1 MNPIALLL
9 LAFAMSTDAFA
20 AAIGKGASLKKPSFS
35 EALRMGV
42 IFGSIEA
49 ITPVIGWLI
58 GKSAS
63 SYVETWAHW
72 IAFFLLV
79 VLGLYMI
86 YEGMKP
92 VSEEVE
98 KPSSHSFLKVSLTA
112 IGTSIDAM
120 AVGVGLAF
128 INVNI
133 LIAAALIG
141 LATTFMVTLGVIVR
155 ANYWFRIGTQ
165 SGSFWRPYA
174 HSGRRMDIVGALVA
188 LKKQTSLWLNSGGM
202 SAR

>member
-1 MNPIALLL
+1 MPDRINLMNPIALLL

-20 AAIGKGASLKKPSFS
+20 AAIGKGASLKKTSFS

-141 LATTFMVTLGVIVR
+141 LATTFMVTLGVMLGRTIGSVLGHR
-155 ANYWFRIGTQ
+155 AEVFGGLTLI
-165 SGSFWRPYA
+165 A
-174 HSGRRMDIVGALVA
+174 VGVWIL
-188 LKKQTSLWLNSGGM
+188 LGHL
-202 SAR
+202 